1 MNVLKPSPSGPSRWS
16 EGILAS
22 SKTRL
27 AQSEPRMPS
36 FSSPFSTRKPRVVRG
51 TTNAL
56 MPLTPI
62 PGCVTAV
69 TMNVPAWFAFVQ
81 KHLAP
86 FSTHCSPRF
95 TAVVRVAPASEPAP
109 GSVRPYAPMYSPAT
123 RRGTYSRRRR
133 SFPHL

>member
-1 MNVLKPSPSGPSRWS
+1 MKVLKPSPSGPSRWS
-16 EGILAS
+16 AGIFAS

-36 FSSPFSTRKPRVVRG
+36 FSSPFSTRKPFVSRG
-51 TTNAL
+51 TTKAL
-56 MPLTPI
+56 MPFAPM

-81 KHLAP
+81 KHFAP
-86 FSTHCSPRF
+86 FRTYSPPFR

-109 GSVRPYAPMYSPAT
+109 GSVRP
-123 RRGTYSRRRR
+123 
-133 SFPHL
+133 